1 MTNTF
6 ADWIRERTP
15 EILQGKIFVLEG
27 WQWIGLAA
35 IVVVGVLIDRTV
47 RYITAFWLRKLLAKN
62 AAALTLCK
70 EIRLEQ
76 PVGILAMAFA
86 WSGMLHLLDL
96 PVGALNILT
105 LAVKV
110 IMAVAGVWVSYRV
123 ADLLGAWLATL
134 AARTESTLDDLL
146 VPMVRRVLK
155 LLVTA
160 FGLVFVAQ
168 NLNVDVTSLLAGL
181 GIGGLALALAAKD
194 TVENLFG
201 SLTVLADR
209 PFKIGDWVVIGDL
222 EGTVEELGLRSTR
235 IRTFYN
241 SLITVPNSTLVNSAV
256 DNYGERRYRRI
267 STTLGLQYDTP
278 PEKIE
283 AFCEGIRELIRK
295 HPYTRKDFFLVYFN
309 KFADS
314 SLNIMLYVFHEAPDW
329 GTELRERQRL
339 YIDILHLAR
348 ALGVEFAF
356 PTQTLHVSSMLEAP
370 PVVVERSGDQSTLE
384 IGRKEAEKIMDRT
397 GSTNRED
404 PLKF

>member
-35 IVVVGVLIDRTV
+35 IVVVGVLIDRTI
-47 RYITAFWLRKLLAKN
+47 RLIAAFWLRKLLAKN
-62 AAALTLCK
+62 AAALALGK

-110 IMAVAGVWVSYRV
+110 IMAVAGVWASYRV

-146 VPMVRRVLK
+146 VPMVRRALK
-155 LLVTA
+155 LFVTA

-168 NLNVDVTSLLAGL
+168 NLDVDVTSLLAGL
-181 GIGGLALALAAKD
+181 GIGGLAFALAAKD

-241 SLITVPNSTLVNSAV
+241 SLITVPNSRLVNSAV
-256 DNYGERRYRRI
+256 DNYGERRFRRI
-267 STTLGLQYDTP
+267 STSLGLQYDTP

-295 HPYTRKDFFLVYFN
+295 HPYTRKDFYLVHFN
-309 KFADS
+309 KFAES

-356 PTQTLHVSSMLEAP
+356 PTQTLHVASMPDTP
-370 PVVVERSGDQSTLE
+370 PSVQPPGDQATLE
-384 IGRKEAEKIMDRT
+384 IGRKAAEEVVSRT
-397 GSTNRED
+397 GSTIRED

>member
-1 MTNTF
+1 MTTTF
-6 ADWIRERTP
+6 ADWIRERVP
-15 EILQGKIFVLEG
+15 EILQNPFFVLEG
-27 WQWIGLAA
+27 WQWISLLTIVLA
-35 IVVVGVLIDRTV
+35 GVLVDRIV
-47 RYITAFWLRKLLAKN
+47 RHIVAFWLRRLLAKN
-62 AAALTLCK
+62 VAALEMEK
-70 EIRLEQ
+70 EIHLEQ
-76 PVGILAMAFA
+76 PLGILAMAFA

-96 PVGALNILT
+96 PDGALNILT

-110 IMAVAGVWVSYRV
+110 VMAVSGVWASYRV

-155 LLVTA
+155 IIVTA
-160 FGLVFVAQ
+160 FGLVFIAQ
-168 NLNVDVTSLLAGL
+168 NLDVDVTSLLAGL
-181 GIGGLALALAAKD
+181 GIGGLAFALAAKD

-209 PFKIGDWVVIGDL
+209 PFQIGDWVVIGDL

-241 SLITVPNSTLVNSAV
+241 SLITVPNSHLVNMAV
-256 DNYGERRYRRI
+256 DNYGERRFRRI
-267 STTLGLQYDTP
+267 STSLGVQYDTP

-295 HPYTRKDFFLVYFN
+295 HPYTRKDFYLVHF
-309 KFADS
+309 KEFAAS

-329 GTELRERQRL
+329 ATEMRERQRL
-339 YIDILHLAR
+339 FIDILHLAK

-356 PTQTLHVSSMLEAP
+356 PTQTLHVASMPDPAPIVPPGDPATLQAGIEAANQ
-370 PVVVERSGDQSTLE
+370 VMDRSGST
-384 IGRKEAEKIMDRT
+384 DRD
-397 GSTNRED
+397 G
-404 PLKF
+404 PVKF